1 MHKEKP
7 QVKTK
12 FLEIRDRGTC
22 IPVMAQELKPTT
34 FKEIEIFRRYGWGEG
49 AGIILTRLD
58 NVEATN
64 DPYQWNCFRTMRTAH
79 NYINSN
85 FDTIPNYSVVDV
97 RVILGETTEPAQS
110 EIWTIPFHL

>member
-1 MHKEKP
+1 M
-7 QVKTK
+7 KTK

-34 FKEIEIFRRYGWGEG
+34 FKEIEIFRRYGWGDG
-49 AGIILTRLD
+49 AGIIVTRLD

-64 DPYQWNCFRTMRTAH
+64 DPYHWNCSRTMRTAH

-97 RVILGETTEPAQS
+97 RVILGEAAEPAQS
-110 EIWTIPFHL
+110 EIWTIPFHV

>member
-1 MHKEKP
+1 ME
-7 QVKTK
+7 TK

-22 IPVMAQELKPTT
+22 IPVMAQKLAATT
-34 FKEIEIFRRYGWGEG
+34 FKETQILHRYGWVAE

-58 NVEATN
+58 TVEATN
-64 DPYQWNCFRTMRTAH
+64 DPYQWNCIRTMCTAH
-79 NYINSN
+79 DYIDSN

-110 EIWTIPFHL
+110 EIWTTPDSL